1 MTGLNLKILFSS
13 LAKSCHLDHKQH
25 IHKHIHNVIRKNNEH
40 FIRLFYAL
48 QSWFYINIIL

>member
-1 MTGLNLKILFSS
+1 MAGLNLKILFSS
-13 LAKSCHLDHKQH
+13 LAKSCQLDHKQH